1 MLEAAELAARVGKFR
16 MSPKVTQNAG
26 WVPHPSPVR
35 KDAIEREATGAKGQH
50 PDSCTAAMG
59 LIRWHTGRA
68 AEFFERQEAK
78 RESRYVPNSGRW
90 MVVAGL
96 YGFTALIALR
106 SPSRS
111 FLAQGTKP
119 FRGGFR

>member
-1 MLEAAELAARVGKFR
+1 MLERRSWRARGKFR
-16 MSPKVTQNAG
+16 MSPQGDQNAG
-26 WVPHPSPVR
+26 WVPHPITGK

-50 PDSCTAAMG
+50 PDSCTAPMG
-59 LIRWHTGRA
+59 DSSGGTP
-68 AEFFERQEAK
+68 AELARVLRRQEAK

-96 YGFTALIALR
+96 YGFTALIGLAFAITII
-106 SPSRS
+106 SRS
-111 FLAQGTKP
+111 GHKP